1 LAHKQ
6 CLEKTKKCLLRDK
19 VVIVANTFATMKEMK
34 PYFDFAESNDIAV
47 DIYRCTGTYQNV
59 HGVPDD
65 VVEAKRNQM
74 ELLEN
79 ETII

>member
-1 LAHKQ
+1 
-6 CLEKTKKCLLRDK
+6 
-19 VVIVANTFATMKEMK
+19 MKELK
-34 PYFDFAESNDIAV
+34 PYLDFAESNDIAV